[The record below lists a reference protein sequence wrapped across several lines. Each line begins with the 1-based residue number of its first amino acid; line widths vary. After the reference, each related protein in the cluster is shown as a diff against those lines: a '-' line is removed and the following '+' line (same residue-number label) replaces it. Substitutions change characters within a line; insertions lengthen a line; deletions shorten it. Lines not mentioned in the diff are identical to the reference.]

1 MSKRI
6 LKGKVVSVKMTNT
19 IVVAVETVKPHPK
32 YQKRIT
38 VTKKYKAHYTGAE
51 LKTGDRVLLEE
62 SRPIS
67 KDKHWVVRA
76 LSKNSSETPSS

>member
-19 IVVAVETVKPHPK
+19 IVVAVETIKPHPK

-51 LKTGDRVLLEE
+51 LKAGDRVLLEE

-67 KDKHWVVRA
+67 KDKHWVV
-76 LSKNSSETPSS
+76 KEKI

>member
-1 MSKRI
+1 
-6 LKGKVVSVKMTNT
+6 MTNT

-38 VTKKYKAHYTGAE
+38 VTKKYKAHYTGTE
-51 LKTGDRVLLEE
+51 LKAGDRVLLDE

-67 KDKHWVVRA
+67 KDKHWIVKEK
-76 LSKNSSETPSS
+76 L

>member
-1 MSKRI
+1 
-6 LKGKVVSVKMTNT
+6 MTDT

-38 VTKKYKAHYTGAE
+38 ITKKYKAHYTGAE
-51 LKTGDRVLLEE
+51 LKAGDRVLLEE

-67 KDKHWVVRA
+67 KDKHWVVKEK
-76 LSKNSSETPSS
+76 L